1 MTSTAGRYSLLLD
14 LENAMGSRDVQQR
27 ATVLQR
33 VTDLFLS
40 AAKDAE
46 EIALFDD
53 VFLQL
58 VQQVEASARAHI
70 AFWQHRSAGA
80 RRSVAGVTGAT
91 TIGQD
96 DPRPFDCCR
105 AKIFS

>member
-14 LENAMGSRDVQQR
+14 LESAMSSRDVQQR

-33 VTDLFLS
+33 VTDLFFS

-46 EIALFDD
+46 QIALFDH

-58 VQQVEASARAHI
+58 VQQVEASARVKL
-70 AFWQHRSAGA
+70 A
-80 RRSVAGVTGAT
+80 RRLADVNTAPPCIIQSLA
-91 TIGQD
+91 QD
-96 DPRPFDCCR
+96 AMTDER
-105 AKIFS
+105 AQ